1 MLILIHLFELF
12 NLKIILMEIS
22 IKIYYFALLNEKVTT
37 NKITTTGHQ
46 CNCPVMPLS
55 KPPGFVGL

>member
-12 NLKIILMEIS
+12 NFKIMLMEIL
-22 IKIYYFALLNEKVTT
+22 IKVYYFGLLNKKVTT

-46 CNCPVMPLS
+46 CNFPVMPFTPYTAS
-55 KPPGFVGL
+55 H